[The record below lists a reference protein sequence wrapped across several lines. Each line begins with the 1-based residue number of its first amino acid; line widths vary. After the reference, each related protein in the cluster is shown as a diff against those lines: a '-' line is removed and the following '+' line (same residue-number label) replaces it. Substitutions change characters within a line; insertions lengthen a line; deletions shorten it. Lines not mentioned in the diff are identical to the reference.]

1 MMPSSSAAPSAEP
14 VDAAAPPD
22 ITAGAS
28 GGVQSLAR
36 GLAVIRAFDA
46 EHSEMSLTEV
56 ARRTGLTRATA
67 RRFLHTL
74 CDLGYMRTDGKVFA
88 LTVRVLDLGYSY
100 LSGLQL
106 QELAMPHLEELASQ
120 VEETTSISVLDGT
133 DIVYVA
139 RVPTR
144 RIMSIGITIGTR
156 FPAYATSM
164 GRVLL
169 AALPPEEVARRY
181 STVPLERR
189 TSRTI
194 STLPDLLD
202 ELARVRAQGW
212 SFTDQELEHG
222 LRSMAMPI
230 TDARGRTLAA
240 VNVSSPVSSRD
251 AASFR
256 NLVEGPL
263 ALMVSRVSSELAR
276 TSGVSRLMVSG

>member
-1 MMPSSSAAPSAEP
+1 MSSTASVTGEP
-14 VDAAAPPD
+14 VDRAVPP
-22 ITAGAS
+22 TLPAGAS
-28 GGVQSLAR
+28 GVQSLAR

-46 EHSEMSLTEV
+46 EHSEMSLSEV

-106 QELAMPHLEELASQ
+106 QDLAMPHLEQLAAR

-169 AALPPEEVARRY
+169 AALPTEEVVRRY
-181 STVPLERR
+181 EAVPLERR

-194 STLPDLLD
+194 AAIPDLLG
-202 ELARVRAQGW
+202 ELERVREQGW
-212 SFTDQELEHG
+212 SLTDQELEHG

-240 VNVSSPVSSRD
+240 VNVSSHVSTRD

-256 NLVEGPL
+256 SLVASPL
-263 ALMVSRVSSELAR
+263 ANAVAGIQEELAR
-276 TSGVSRLMVSG
+276 TSAVSRLMVSG

>member
-1 MMPSSSAAPSAEP
+1 MSSSSVAPLVGPAAG
-14 VDAAAPPD
+14 AAASEEVAP
-22 ITAGAS
+22 AAS
-28 GGVQSLAR
+28 VGVQSLAR

-46 EHSEMSLTEV
+46 EHPEMTLSEV

-67 RRFLHTL
+67 RRFLLTL
-74 CDLGYMRTDGKVFA
+74 CELGYMQTDGKVFS

-100 LSGLQL
+100 LSGLRL
-106 QELAMPHLEELASQ
+106 QDLAMPHLEHLAAE
-120 VEETTSISVLDGT
+120 VEETTSVCVLDGT

-139 RVPTR
+139 RVPTK

-169 AALPPEEVARRY
+169 AALPAGEVERRY
-181 STVPLERR
+181 ESVPLARR
-189 TSRTI
+189 TSRTVA
-194 STLPDLLD
+194 TLPDLLA
-202 ELARVRAQGW
+202 ELERVRRQGW
-212 SFTDQELEHG
+212 SITDQELEHG

-240 VNVSSPVSSRD
+240 VNVSSHVSTRD

-256 NLVEGPL
+256 AHVEGPL
-263 ALMVSRVSSELAR
+263 ALTVGRIERELER
-276 TSGVSRLMVSG
+276 TSGVSRLMGRG